1 MIHNKDNSEENYIP
15 EQRNYAL
22 TTLRLYSQLGIYLSK
37 EDAAA
42 VVEAHQVLFPHSS
55 PTGVERV
62 ISLAQKLLP
71 KEQVRFHN
79 IGEHYAYIRSETMR
93 SMIKQERGYAFLLAG
108 ALDLAVQ
115 DVAKMAH
122 QSFTVRDTEAS

>member
-71 KEQVRFHN
+71 KEQVGFHN
-79 IGEHYAYIRSETMR
+79 IDEYYASVRSETIR
-93 SMIKQERGYAFLLAG
+93 IMIEQKRGYAILLAG
-108 ALDLAVQ
+108 AVEHAAH

>member
-1 MIHNKDNSEENYIP
+1 MIDKNIEENYFP
-15 EQRNYAL
+15 EQRICAH
-22 TTLRLYSQLGIYLSK
+22 TTLRFYSQLGLYLSK

-42 VVEAHQVLFPHSS
+42 VVEAHQVCFPRSS
-55 PTGVERV
+55 PSGVERV

-71 KEQVRFHN
+71 KEQVGFHN
-79 IGEHYAYIRSETMR
+79 IDEYYASVRSETIR
-93 SMIKQERGYAFLLAG
+93 IMIEQKRGYAILLAG
-108 ALDLAVQ
+108 AVEHAAH